1 MIKNSLLLLL
11 SIVFFWS
18 CGDEKKTENTYELN
32 LKFNKEFVGNVKL
45 LARDNGSWKLIDS
58 VDVEGS
64 SLHLEGSVVE
74 PEVYYLLIGNNRSY
88 LPIYMENS
96 VINVDLH
103 PDSIGIA
110 EITGSESH
118 AQLDS
123 FEKQSNTFAE
133 LLKEAWYNY
142 KDAQKSGDANAI
154 ALAEMEYDSVEYKEK
169 KFVLEYALVHYDELP
184 TAYILV
190 NNLYKYQYSELEPI
204 MEYLTPEVL
213 NSKYGKTVAKQV
225 AVLKSVEIGEMAP
238 DFIMNDTS
246 GNVIKLSDLRG
257 KFVLIDFWASWCS
270 PCRAENP
277 NVVAA
282 FQEFK
287 DDGFTIL
294 GVSLDKSREAWVEA
308 IKKDNLTW
316 SHVSDLKGWENAA
329 SALYGIK
336 SIPANVLV
344 DKEGFIV
351 AKQLRGKG
359 LQEALEDFLR

>member
-1 MIKNSLLLLL
+1 M
-11 SIVFFWS
+11 
-18 CGDEKKTENTYELN
+18 
-32 LKFNKEFVGNVKL
+32 GNIKL
-45 LARDNGSWKLIDS
+45 LARENGNWKLIDS
-58 VDVEGS
+58 VNIEGN
-64 SLHLEGSVVE
+64 SLHLKGSVTE
-74 PEVYYLLIGNNRSY
+74 PEVYYLLVGNNRSY
-88 LPIYMENS
+88 LPIFMENS
-96 VINVDLH
+96 VINIDLH

-110 EITGSESH
+110 EITGSVSH

-123 FEKQSNTFAE
+123 YEKQSNSYAE

-142 KDAQKSGDANAI
+142 KDAEKSGDANAI
-154 ALAEMEYDSVEYKEK
+154 AYAEMEYDSVEYKEK
-169 KFVLEYALVHYDELP
+169 KFVLDYALIHKDELP

-213 NSKYGKTVAKQV
+213 NSKYGKTIIKQV

-238 DFIMNDTS
+238 DFIMNDVE
-246 GNVIKLSDLRG
+246 GNAIKLSNFRG

-287 DDGFTIL
+287 DDGFTVL
-294 GVSLDKSREAWVEA
+294 GVSLDKKKEDWVNA
-308 IKKDNLTW
+308 IEKDKLSWN
-316 SHVSDLKGWENAA
+316 HVSDLKGWENSA

-344 DKEGFIV
+344 DKDGFII
-351 AKQLRGKG
+351 AKQLRGKS
-359 LQEALEDFLR
+359 LQEALGKFLR